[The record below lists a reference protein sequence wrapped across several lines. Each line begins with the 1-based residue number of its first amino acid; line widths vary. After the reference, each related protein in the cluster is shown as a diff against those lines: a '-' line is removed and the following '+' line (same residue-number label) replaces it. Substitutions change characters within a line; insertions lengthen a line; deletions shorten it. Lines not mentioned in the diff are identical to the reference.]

1 MLRIFNTLT
10 KSVQR
15 LRTRQRGSVGMYT
28 CGPTVYRYAHIGNLR
43 TYLMADWVRRVLQA
57 RGHEVHHVKNITDV
71 GHMRQELLESGGD
84 KMVLAALA
92 EGKTPRDIARFYAEQ
107 FHKDE
112 ARLNIL
118 PATVY
123 PWATDHIPSMISL
136 VEDLLSKG
144 YAYQAGP
151 NIYFDVSKFRDYGK
165 LSGNTAPGLLEG
177 VRVEADPLKGDPR
190 DFTLWKGAEA
200 DREMKWDSPW
210 GPGFPGW
217 HIECSAMASQY
228 LGARFDIHT
237 GGVDNI
243 FPHHEDEIAQS
254 EAALGHQHVSY
265 WVHGQHLLADGV
277 KMAKSLGNVF
287 VLEDL
292 VERGFDPLAFRYLC
306 MTVRYRHRL
315 DFTFTSLKAS
325 ERALDG
331 LRHRF
336 WVWKNLPDVSA
347 PVPQTEE
354 WRRKFWDTLE
364 NDLDLPGALALTWE
378 LAKSDLPGQEKRGL
392 LLEFDQVF
400 GLGLDKVP
408 RTFQVPEPVLSLV
421 DERHRWRQTADY
433 IPADSLRHTI
443 SSRGYVLEDS
453 PEVSRIRTKTAW
465 ERRQEKWP
473 SVSSPGEVASYVDQP
488 SSYDFSFVLN
498 VHNYAEDAGR
508 CIYSILK
515 NKNGYSVE
523 IVVVDNGSTNGT
535 ADMLEDLRSHGS
547 EIRVLHCDHALGD
560 AAGKNIGLR
569 LSLGRNVVILDTSV
583 EVVGD
588 ILSPIKQQLSD
599 ATVGIFGPYGLTTQ
613 DMRHF
618 HEDVSRGDVD
628 AVQGYCMAF
637 RREALKSVGLL
648 REGFRFYRNLDID
661 HSFQFKDKG
670 YRIVA
675 DNTLPVVRHE
685 HRQWAELDEN
695 QREELSR
702 RNYRRFF
709 KRWGRRPELLVASRT
724 GLAGSPTPH

>member
-1 MLRIFNTLT
+1 MTRSPGPSRSPNPSSHSLT
-10 KSVQR
+10 SV
-15 LRTRQRGSVGMYT
+15 T
-28 CGPTVYRYAHIGNLR
+28 
-43 TYLMADWVRRVLQA
+43 
-57 RGHEVHHVKNITDV
+57 
-71 GHMRQELLESGGD
+71 GGD
-84 KMVLAALA
+84 KQPTTSRLIPCVTPYLHAVMSW
-92 EGKTPRDIARFYAEQ
+92 KTPL
-107 FHKDE
+107 K
-112 ARLNIL
+112 
-118 PATVY
+118 
-123 PWATDHIPSMISL
+123 L
-136 VEDLLSKG
+136 V
-144 YAYQAGP
+144 A
-151 NIYFDVSKFRDYGK
+151 
-165 LSGNTAPGLLEG
+165 
-177 VRVEADPLKGDPR
+177 
-190 DFTLWKGAEA
+190 
-200 DREMKWDSPW
+200 
-210 GPGFPGW
+210 
-217 HIECSAMASQY
+217 
-228 LGARFDIHT
+228 
-237 GGVDNI
+237 
-243 FPHHEDEIAQS
+243 
-254 EAALGHQHVSY
+254 
-265 WVHGQHLLADGV
+265 
-277 KMAKSLGNVF
+277 
-287 VLEDL
+287 
-292 VERGFDPLAFRYLC
+292 
-306 MTVRYRHRL
+306 
-315 DFTFTSLKAS
+315 
-325 ERALDG
+325 
-331 LRHRF
+331 
-336 WVWKNLPDVSA
+336 SA
-347 PVPQTEE
+347 PRPPGKDARKSGPQ
-354 WRRKFWDTLE
+354 FL
-364 NDLDLPGALALTWE
+364 
-378 LAKSDLPGQEKRGL
+378 
-392 LLEFDQVF
+392 
-400 GLGLDKVP
+400 
-408 RTFQVPEPVLSLV
+408 
-421 DERHRWRQTADY
+421 
-433 IPADSLRHTI
+433 
-443 SSRGYVLEDS
+443 
-453 PEVSRIRTKTAW
+453 
-465 ERRQEKWP
+465 
-473 SVSSPGEVASYVDQP
+473 PGEVASYVDQP
-488 SSYDFSFVLN
+488 SNYDFSFVLN

-588 ILSPIKQQLSD
+588 ILSPIKRQLSD

-670 YRIVA
+670 YRIVV